1 MIVYRISYTISAGSQ
16 RVNPL
21 LVGAGTAGRTDEKVD
36 VTVKQRNKPVVR
48 PAPIHDQIL
57 PHLRR
62 DIVEN
67 RWKSGER
74 LSEPSLCREFGVSRT
89 PLREALKTLEA
100 EGLIRLIPHVG
111 ALVTDPDEAEVGER
125 MEVLIAL
132 EQLAAT
138 RVAEAANPDVLRDI
152 QRIQHDMHDAA
163 VAGDT
168 TRYYALNDRFHL
180 AIVHGSGNRSLMDL
194 HEKVMWHVHRERHR
208 VNFGESVSPDSA
220 NNHQELL
227 AAIVQRHPEAAG
239 IAMRKHLEHVS
250 RLMLAHRQAQS
261 TKTGVAEIPAS
272 PLRHGRA

>member
-1 MIVYRISYTISAGSQ
+1 MKVR
-16 RVNPL
+16 
-21 LVGAGTAGRTDEKVD
+21 GAVTA
-36 VTVKQRNKPVVR
+36 KQRNNSVVR
-48 PAPIHDQIL
+48 PAPIYDQIL

-67 RWKSGER
+67 RWKSNER
-74 LSEPSLCREFGVSRT
+74 LSEPLLCKEFGVSRT

-111 ALVTDPDEAEVGER
+111 AVVTDPDEAEVGER

-138 RVAEAANPDVLRDI
+138 RVAEAAKPDVIRSIQLI
-152 QRIQHDMHDAA
+152 QREMHDAA
-163 VAGDT
+163 SVGDT
-168 TRYYALNDRFHL
+168 PRYYALNDQFHL
-180 AIVHGSGNRSLMDL
+180 AIVHGSGNRSMMDL

-220 NNHQELL
+220 SSHEELL
-227 AAIVQRHPEAAG
+227 TAIVNQHPEAAG

-250 RLMLAHRQAQS
+250 RLMLAHRQVQS
-261 TKTGVAEIPAS
+261 TGTGADIQAK
-272 PLRHGRA
+272 PLRRGPQ